1 MRTLTKIMEV
11 NSVWTFPTITVKLA
25 TSPLSPQTMLTF
37 QQNESSN
44 ESFFGHTAVLGGGG
58 DGKGRGG
65 GWRDDPAKA
74 DQVVVIMS
82 GPMYQFLG
90 RVFSQCSTYF
100 DLHCRTTVVPL
111 QTATT
116 PFFDS
121 GGRWQKGGIT
131 ITIITNCFPCPSYV
145 HDFVRQPKIH

>member
-11 NSVWTFPTITVKLA
+11 KRVGIFPTITVKLA
-25 TSPLSPQTMLTF
+25 TSPLSPQTMWLFSKTSRVMSLF
-37 QQNESSN
+37 LGTQQCW
-44 ESFFGHTAVLGGGG
+44 GGWERE
-58 DGKGRGG
+58 RGG

-116 PFFDS
+116 PFFYS

-131 ITIITNCFPCPSYV
+131 IANITNCFLCPSYV
-145 HDFVRQPKIH
+145 HDFVREPKIH

>member
-11 NSVWTFPTITVKLA
+11 KSVGTFPTITVKLA
-25 TSPLSPQTMLTF
+25 TFPLSPQTMLTF

-44 ESFFGHTAVLGGGG
+44 ESFFGHTAVLGGWEREGG
-58 DGKGRGG
+58 GGG

-74 DQVVVIMS
+74 EQVVVIMS
-82 GPMYQFLG
+82 RPMYQFLE

-100 DLHCRTTVVPL
+100 DLNCRTTVVPL